1 MLLARPGV
9 ETAKCQCFIK
19 PIKSESLMSDMRP
32 ASKVAIMSF
41 METEKQNKFSFN
53 YYHLFLGLLL
63 FMVFRSCMDSAALQ
77 KIGYSEFKQHLSR
90 GDIKSV
96 VIRGEDITGQYHKPV
111 NGKATFNTTIV
122 DPQIAK
128 QFDKYKVPY
137 ESLGSTSLLN
147 NFLLFIF
154 PTLLFIGF
162 WYYIL
167 RRGLKGM
174 SGGGGPFMAVGKN
187 KAKIYVEKDTKITFK
202 DVAGADEALDEL
214 KEVIDFLKN
223 AEKVKKLG
231 GKMPKG
237 ILLVGSPGTGK
248 TLIAKA
254 VAGEAGV
261 PFFSTSGA
269 EFVEMFVGVGA
280 ARVRDL
286 FEQAKKSSPCII
298 FIDELDAMGKTR
310 HSSIM
315 GGNDEKEQTLNQ
327 LLVEMDGFD
336 TQGGIIILGATNRPE
351 MIDPALL
358 RAGRFDRQ
366 VVVDRPDRKGR
377 IDILKIHVQKVKVS
391 SNVDLDAIA
400 GLTPGFTGADIAN
413 LVNEAALIATRENMD
428 NVNTDHFTRAMERLV
443 AGIEKRGKVLNPKE
457 KEIVAHHEMGHA
469 IVGYSLNKDD
479 KIHKVSIIP
488 HGMGA
493 MGYTIQRPSE
503 DRYLV
508 TKEDLENKMA
518 VLMAGRASEMLIFG
532 HLSTGASDDLAKA
545 TNIAR
550 EMVMRYG
557 MSEELGFVT
566 YDEGSSPF
574 LEIKEA
580 HSHAGLADETAK
592 KIDETV
598 KKIVMAA
605 YNRAFIF
612 LEKNKPLLVEAAN
625 ELMDHETLNEEE
637 LKHVLRVLDEN
648 DESWEESRMH

>member
-1 MLLARPGV
+1 MNRSKKVVMLPEMEN
-9 ETAKCQCFIK
+9 ETNKEK
-19 PIKSESLMSDMRP
+19 
-32 ASKVAIMSF
+32 
-41 METEKQNKFSFN
+41 ETKYSFN
-53 YYHLFLGLLL
+53 FYHIFLGLLI
-63 FMVFRSCMDSAALQ
+63 FMVIRSCLDGAAMQ
-77 KIGYSEFKQHLSR
+77 KIGYSDFKQHLE
-90 GDIKSV
+90 
-96 VIRGEDITGQYHKPV
+96 RGEVKSISITGENISGQFKKPID
-111 NGKATFNTTIV
+111 GKTTFNTTMV
-122 DPQIAK
+122 SPEVAK
-128 QFDKYKVPY
+128 ELDKYKVPY
-137 ESLGSTSLLN
+137 ESQGSNDLFGN
-147 NFLLFIF
+147 FIIFLL

-162 WYYIL
+162 WYFIL

-174 SGGGGPFMAVGKN
+174 SGGGGSFMSIGKS
-187 KAKIYVEKDTKITFK
+187 KAKIYVEKDTKTTFK
-202 DVAGADEALDEL
+202 DVAGADEALEEL

-223 AEKVKKLG
+223 ADKVKSLG

-286 FEQAKKSSPCII
+286 FEQAKQTAPCII

-310 HSSIM
+310 HTSIM

-336 TQGGIIILGATNRPE
+336 TQGGIIIIAATNRPE

-377 IDILKIHVQKVKVS
+377 KDILKIHVDKVKMAP
-391 SNVDLDAIA
+391 DIDFDAIA
-400 GLTPGFTGADIAN
+400 GLTPGFTGADLAN
-413 LVNEAALIATRENMD
+413 LVNEAALIATREKMD
-428 NVNTDHFTRAMERLV
+428 YVTNDHFTRAMERIV
-443 AGIEKRGKVLNPKE
+443 AGIEKKSKILSPKE

-469 IVGYSLNKDD
+469 LVGYSLNKDD

-488 HGMGA
+488 HGIGA
-493 MGYTIQRPSE
+493 MGYTIQRPTE

-557 MSEELGFVT
+557 MTDQLGFVS
-566 YDEGSSPF
+566 YDEGTSNF
-574 LEIKEA
+574 LEVNDGFGRNSYSDK
-580 HSHAGLADETAK
+580 TAK
-592 KIDETV
+592 EIDEAV
-598 KKIVMAA
+598 KKIVMNA
-605 YNRAFIF
+605 YFRAYHF
-612 LEKNKPLLVEAAN
+612 LSDHRELLESSAQS
-625 ELMDHETLNEEE
+625 LIGQETLGEEQLKELFKGLDEEE
-637 LKHVLRVLDEN
+637 SIHEIN
-648 DESWEESRMH
+648 IH